1 MKREAGFSLVEV
13 LVALA
18 LLAGGMMAMAT
29 MSVTSLQSV
38 DRSGE
43 ETTAMILSQQRM
55 EWIRNQDYES
65 AAMAAGTTTEA
76 LTGDYAGYSRVT
88 VIVNGDPIADVK
100 SVRVSTTSPAGRLVP
115 LSSFMAE

>member
-1 MKREAGFSLVEV
+1 MTREAGFSLVEV

-18 LLAGGMMAMAT
+18 LISGGLLAIAT

-43 ETTAMILSQQRM
+43 ETTALILGQQRM
-55 EWIRNQDYES
+55 EWIRNQAYDS
-65 AAMAAGTTTEA
+65 TALTAGTTTET
-76 LTGDYAGYSRVT
+76 LNGDYAGYTRVT
-88 VIVNGDPIADVK
+88 LIVDDTPIADVK
-100 SVRVSTTSPAGRLVP
+100 RIDVSTTSPSGRFVR